1 MESLVNK
8 LSQLQELQ
16 PDKHDG
22 SYELVR
28 EVVKALKNIN
38 INTTGIEDLDM
49 LYFMT
54 VGTWSYSYEKKKEII
69 KKSHL
74 KSEDKQSLIRLIDK
88 LKENAENKLYEN
100 RNNDEPTIGM
110 FGSGFNTYRAFNT
123 KVEDAQNF
131 LELCTLINDLQD
143 EEEILA
149 IVDDCFKNKITGMK
163 TAVASISQMLH
174 CLKPDIFPILNR
186 ADDAGLIVYKKLGV
200 NLKSPDKIY
209 HFIDNVKTI
218 RTFRNQYCNFKNYRV
233 IDMLLWD
240 DAKEEHNY
248 WLLNIYLKDKNVW
261 EYCKQNN
268 CFAMQYEYN
277 KQDNSSVTRN
287 INVAKEVK
295 VGDYAIAYTGDQR
308 IIAVGKVINEFYEEK
323 DESKYIYD
331 TEGWAQRIGVMWEKI
346 IGEPVYV
353 EEFNKTLGLLEP
365 NKLPIQAINKMS
377 YDGYCKAVE
386 ILNET
391 DIAGADSTGANN
403 SKVNYWWLNAKP
415 SIWSFDNISTGETIE
430 YTSHTSEGT
439 KRRVY
444 KYFDEAKVGDLV
456 IGYDTT
462 PIKAI
467 VAICKVVREH
477 DGQTIEFEKIRKIE
491 NPITLDI
498 IRDIKE
504 LSGMEAMQSPIGS
517 FFKIKPNEFETIM
530 EVIENKNNVE
540 EESLDSYSKQD
551 LLSEVFISDEKY
563 EDMIFDLEHKKN
575 IILQGPPGVGKTF
588 VAKRLAYSH
597 MGLKDNSKIQMIQF
611 HQNYS
616 YEDFI
621 QGFRP
626 TEDGRFKLKN
636 GIFYEFCRRAQRDPK
651 QNYYFII
658 DEINRGN
665 LSKIFGE
672 LMMLIEHDKRG
683 KEFEIPLTYAQG
695 EEDKFYIP
703 NNLYLIGTMNT
714 ADRSLA
720 MVDYALRR
728 RFSFIDI
735 EPAFSTKAFC
745 KYIKSKGIDESLL
758 NKIIIGMKKLNEKI
772 SNDGKNLGKGYR
784 IGHSYFCNTPRQ
796 GESQET
802 WYKRIIL
809 FEIKPLLYEYW
820 FDDEDTA
827 EIEVNNLL

>member
-1 MESLVNK
+1 MLLEK
-8 LSQLQELQ
+8 LSQLKELK

-22 SYELVR
+22 SYELVK
-28 EVVKALKNIN
+28 EVVKALKNID

-54 VGTWSYSYEKKKEII
+54 VGTWSYSYEKKKERI
-69 KKSHL
+69 KESHL
-74 KSEDKQSLIRLIDK
+74 KSEDKENLISLIDK
-88 LKENAENKLYEN
+88 LKENAENGLYEN
-100 RNNDEPTIGM
+100 SNNDESTIGM
-110 FGSGFNTYRAFNT
+110 FGSGFNTFRAFNT
-123 KVEDAQNF
+123 KVEDARSF
-131 LELCTLINDLQD
+131 LELCTIIYDLDD
-143 EEEILA
+143 EEEILS
-149 IVDDCFKNKITGMK
+149 IVDNYFKNKIIGMK

-186 ADDAGLIVYKKLGV
+186 ADDAGLVVYKKLGV
-200 NLKSPDKIY
+200 KLKSPDKIY
-209 HFIDNVKTI
+209 NFVDNVKII
-218 RTFRNQYCNFKNYRV
+218 RDFRNKYCNFKNYRA

-240 DAKEEHNY
+240 QDKGKHNY
-248 WLLNIYLKDKNVW
+248 WLFNIYFKDKNIW
-261 EYCKQNN
+261 KYCEQNN

-295 VGDYAIAYTGDQR
+295 LGDYAVAYTGDKR
-308 IIAVGKVINEFYEEK
+308 IIAVGKVIKEFYEEK
-323 DESKYIYD
+323 DKGKYIYD
-331 TEGWAQRIGVMWEKI
+331 TDGWAQRIGVEWEHIVDKPLYI
-346 IGEPVYV
+346 
-353 EEFNKTLGLLEP
+353 EEFSKTLGLLEP
-365 NKLPIQAINKMS
+365 NKLPIQAINKIS
-377 YDGYCKAVE
+377 YDGYCEAVE
-386 ILNET
+386 ILNKT
-391 DIAGADSTGANN
+391 DIDENDNTEVEN
-403 SKVNYWWLNAKP
+403 SSVNYWWLNAKP

-439 KRRVY
+439 KRRIY
-444 KYFDEAKVGDLV
+444 KYFDEAKIGDLV

-462 PIKAI
+462 PTKAI

-491 NPITLDI
+491 TPITLDT

-504 LSGMEAMQSPIGS
+504 LSEMEAMQNPIGS
-517 FFKIKPNEFETIM
+517 FFKVKQSEFESIM
-530 EVIENKNNVE
+530 EIIEAEHKIEDETVA
-540 EESLDSYSKQD
+540 SYSKQD
-551 LLSEVFISDEKY
+551 LLSEVFISEEKY
-563 EDMIFDLEHKKN
+563 GDMIFDLEHKKN

-626 TEDGRFKLKN
+626 TEDGKFKLKN
-636 GIFYEFCRRAQRDPK
+636 GVFYEFCRRAQRDPEQK
-651 QNYYFII
+651 YYFII

-703 NNLYLIGTMNT
+703 DNLYLIGTMNT

-735 EPAFSTKAFC
+735 EPGFSTEGFS
-745 KYIKSKGIDESLL
+745 KYMQSKGINESLL
-758 NKIIIGMKKLNEKI
+758 NKIIIGMQRLNEKI

-784 IGHSYFCNTPRQ
+784 IGHSYFCNTPEQ
-796 GESQET
+796 GQSQKV
-802 WYKRIIL
+802 WYKRVIIS
-809 FEIKPLLYEYW
+809 EIKPLLYEYW

-827 EIEVNNLL
+827 EIEVKNLL